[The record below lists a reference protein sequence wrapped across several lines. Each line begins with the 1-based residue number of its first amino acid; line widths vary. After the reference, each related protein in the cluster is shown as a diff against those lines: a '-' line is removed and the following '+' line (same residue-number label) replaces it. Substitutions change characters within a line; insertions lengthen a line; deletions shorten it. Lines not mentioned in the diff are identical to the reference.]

1 MRGNMT
7 DKAVFVSMLIGYAIM
22 MGVCLWVLYCI
33 YKAFSV
39 IIRELIEDIKEGK
52 YEEETEEIMR
62 SGETAGRTELSGSNG
77 SDAEKEEGGKWQK
90 KKS

>member
-52 YEEETEEIMR
+52 YEEETEE
-62 SGETAGRTELSGSNG
+62 
-77 SDAEKEEGGKWQK
+77 
-90 KKS
+90 

>member
-62 SGETAGRTELSGSNG
+62 SGETERGTVLSGSNER
-77 SDAEKEEGGKWQK
+77 DAEKEESGEWQK

>member
-39 IIRELIEDIKEGK
+39 IIRELIEDVKEGK

-62 SGETAGRTELSGSNG
+62 SGETARGTELSGSDVGN
-77 SDAEKEEGGKWQK
+77 AEKEESGEWQK
-90 KKS
+90 KKN

>member
-33 YKAFSV
+33 YKAFSI

-52 YEEETEEIMR
+52 YEEET
-62 SGETAGRTELSGSNG
+62 
-77 SDAEKEEGGKWQK
+77 
-90 KKS
+90 

>member
-62 SGETAGRTELSGSNG
+62 SGETARGTEFSGSNG
-77 SDAEKEEGGKWQK
+77 RDAEKEEGGKWQK

>member
-7 DKAVFVSMLIGYAIM
+7 DKAVFVSMLVGYAIM

-39 IIRELIEDIKEGK
+39 IIRELIEDVKEGK

-77 SDAEKEEGGKWQK
+77 RDAEKEESGKWQK

>member
-7 DKAVFVSMLIGYAIM
+7 EKAVFVSMLLGYAIM
-22 MGVCLWVLYCI
+22 MCVCLWVLFCI

-62 SGETAGRTELSGSNG
+62 SGEAERGTEFSGSNER
-77 SDAEKEEGGKWQK
+77 DAEKEESGKWQK

>member
-7 DKAVFVSMLIGYAIM
+7 EKAVFVSMLIGYAIM

-39 IIRELIEDIKEGK
+39 IIRELIEDVKEGK

-62 SGETAGRTELSGSNG
+62 SGETERGTEFSGSNER
-77 SDAEKEEGGKWQK
+77 DAEKEEGGKWQK
-90 KKS
+90 KKN

>member
-39 IIRELIEDIKEGK
+39 IIRELIEDVKEGK

-62 SGETAGRTELSGSNG
+62 SGETARGTEFSGSNG
-77 SDAEKEEGGKWQK
+77 GNAEKEEGGKWQK